1 MLYSCL
7 HRYGWTPLHYA
18 ALQGSVEV
26 TELLVEK
33 GADRKVANMLGQTP
47 ADIAEREGNV
57 GAATL
62 LEYGAPPGESTFA
75 KILFCF

>member
-1 MLYSCL
+1 
-7 HRYGWTPLHYA
+7 
-18 ALQGSVEV
+18 V

-33 GADRKVANMLGQTP
+33 GADRKLANMLGQTP

-62 LEYGAPPGESTFA
+62 LGYGAPEGQSTYA